1 MHCSVCSLRLNA
13 QSRALPPEDVRHSMT
28 RLLRAAGSI
37 SALTLLSRILGL
49 WRDRLM
55 AQALGAGWVQ
65 GSFLLAWMLPNLMR
79 RLLGEGAL
87 SASFMPAYLKA
98 RKSGDAQAARK
109 LLADVAG
116 TVVAILTPLCLAVA
130 VLSLVWPAEWLP
142 VPAEG
147 GVPAMRLLL
156 ALNAILFVYALPICL
171 TAVLSGALNA
181 LGFFALPAAVPIALN
196 LFWIAAL
203 LLVAPLGITVD
214 VEIANFAAWCLLA
227 GGFAQL
233 LLVITPL
240 WRRGELMRPR
250 LGLPVRGTAAFG
262 VFAAMGPMVLG
273 MSLNQVSSLLDQLMA
288 WFLVGP
294 GAVTYIYLANRLL
307 LFPHALTAI
316 SVAVA
321 VFPRLASQAVDAD
334 RQAMRRTLDLAA
346 AATILVTLPAA
357 CGLIVLG
364 DDVVRVLFQ
373 GGQFADEDAWQTVL
387 TSSCLV
393 AGLPFIGLAQ
403 LYARAFYAVGDAG
416 TPARLAA
423 WLVLFNA
430 ALNLLLVLTT
440 GLGAA
445 ALTLASSVSS
455 LANALLLARRFHRHA
470 APGNQLAGA
479 WFRSVLATA
488 VMCAV
493 LPFVRVAPAESRLLA
508 RALGNVAL
516 PIVIGVLVYVLVH
529 VLLRSPELRALRR
542 RPASGGSGSTHSMR
556 SNSR

>member
-1 MHCSVCSLRLNA
+1 
-13 QSRALPPEDVRHSMT
+13 MT

-49 WRDRLM
+49 LRDRLM
-55 AQALGAGWVQ
+55 AQTLGAGWVQ

-87 SASFMPAYLKA
+87 SASFVPAYLKA
-98 RKSGDAQAARK
+98 KKSGDHQAARE

-116 TVVAILTPLCLAVA
+116 AVITILTPLCIAIA

-142 VPAEG
+142 APEQG

-156 ALNAILFVYALPICL
+156 ALNAILFVYALPVCV
-171 TAVLSGALNA
+171 TAVLSGALNS
-181 LGFFALPAAVPIALN
+181 LGSFALPASVPIALN
-196 LFWIAAL
+196 LFWIAGLMIAK
-203 LLVAPLGITVD
+203 PLGITVD
-214 VEIANFAAWCLLA
+214 VEIANFAAWCLLV
-227 GGFAQL
+227 GGFAQT
-233 LLVITPL
+233 LLVIAPL

-250 LGLPVRGTAAFG
+250 LGLPKRGTACFG

-288 WFLVGP
+288 WFLVAP
-294 GAVTYIYLANRLL
+294 SAVTYIYLANRLL
-307 LFPHALTAI
+307 LFPHALTAM

-321 VFPRLASQAVDAD
+321 VFPRLASEAVDVD
-334 RQAMRRTLDLAA
+334 RRWMRQTLDLAA

-373 GGQFADEDAWQTVL
+373 GGEFKEADVWPTVL

-403 LYARAFYAVGDAG
+403 LYARAFYAVGDAS

-423 WLVLFNA
+423 RLVLVNA
-430 ALNLLLVLTT
+430 GLNLLLVLTT
-440 GLGAA
+440 GLQAA
-445 ALTLASSVSS
+445 ALTLASSLSS
-455 LANALLLARRFHRHA
+455 LANALLLARSFRRHA
-470 APGNQLAGA
+470 ECGRNLAGA
-479 WFRSVLATA
+479 WFRSALATA

-493 LPFVRVAPAESRLLA
+493 LPFVRIAPADATLLA

-516 PIVIGVLVYVLVH
+516 PIGIGVLVYVLAH
-529 VLLRSPELRALRR
+529 VLLRSPELHALRR
-542 RPASGGSGSTHSMR
+542 RRGTAG
-556 SNSR
+556 

>member
-1 MHCSVCSLRLNA
+1 
-13 QSRALPPEDVRHSMT
+13 MT
-28 RLLRAAGSI
+28 RLLRAASSI

-55 AQALGAGWVQ
+55 AQTLGAGWVQ

-98 RKSGDAQAARK
+98 RKSGDAQAARQ

-116 TVVAILTPLCLAVA
+116 VVITILTPLCIAVA
-130 VLSLVWPAEWLP
+130 ALSLVWPAEWLP
-142 VPAEG
+142 APEQG

-171 TAVLSGALNA
+171 TAVLSGALNS
-181 LGFFALPAAVPIALN
+181 LGYFALPAAVPIVLN
-196 LFWIAAL
+196 LFWIVAL
-203 LLVAPLGITVD
+203 LLVKPLGITID
-214 VEIANFAAWCLLA
+214 VEIANFAAWWLFA

-233 LLVITPL
+233 LLVIAPL

-250 LGLPVRGTAAFG
+250 LGLPKRGTAAFA

-273 MSLNQVSSLLDQLMA
+273 MSLNQVSGLLDQLMA

-321 VFPRLASQAVDAD
+321 VFPRLASQAVGAD
-334 RQAMRRTLDLAA
+334 RQAIRRTLDLAA
-346 AATILVTLPAA
+346 AAPILVTLPAA

-373 GGQFADEDAWQTVL
+373 GGHFAEDDAWQTVL

-423 WLVLFNA
+423 WLVVVNA
-430 ALNLLLVLTT
+430 CLNLLLVLTT

-445 ALTLASSVSS
+445 ALTLASSLSS
-455 LANALLLARRFHRHA
+455 LANAALLARRFHRHA
-470 APGNQLAGA
+470 APGHELAGA
-479 WFRSVLATA
+479 WFRSILATA

-493 LPFVRVAPAESRLLA
+493 LPFVKVAPADSRLLA

-542 RPASGGSGSTHSMR
+542 RDGSAAAG
-556 SNSR
+556 

>member
-1 MHCSVCSLRLNA
+1 
-13 QSRALPPEDVRHSMT
+13 MT

-37 SALTLLSRILGL
+37 SALTLVSRILGL

-55 AQALGAGWVQ
+55 AQTLGAGWVQ

-98 RKSGDAQAARK
+98 RKNGDAQAARK

-116 TVVAILTPLCLAVA
+116 TVITILTPLCLAVA

-142 VPAEG
+142 APADG

-171 TAVLSGALNA
+171 TAVLSGALNSI
-181 LGFFALPAAVPIALN
+181 GYFALPAAVPIALN
-196 LFWIAAL
+196 LFWIVAL

-250 LGLPVRGTAAFG
+250 LGLPARGTAAFG

-334 RQAMRRTLDLAA
+334 RESMRRTLDLAA

-357 CGLIVLG
+357 CGLIVLA

-373 GGQFADEDAWQTVL
+373 GGQFEEEDAWQTVL
-387 TSSCLV
+387 TSSYLV

-423 WLVLFNA
+423 RLVLLNA

-445 ALTLASSVSS
+445 ALALGSSLSS
-455 LANALLLARRFHRHA
+455 LANAALLARSFHRHA

-479 WFRSVLATA
+479 WLRSILATA

-493 LPFVRVAPAESRLLA
+493 LPFAKVAPAGSRLLA

-516 PIVIGVLVYVLVH
+516 PIGIGVLVYLLVH

-542 RPASGGSGSTHSMR
+542 QQSSAGS
-556 SNSR
+556 